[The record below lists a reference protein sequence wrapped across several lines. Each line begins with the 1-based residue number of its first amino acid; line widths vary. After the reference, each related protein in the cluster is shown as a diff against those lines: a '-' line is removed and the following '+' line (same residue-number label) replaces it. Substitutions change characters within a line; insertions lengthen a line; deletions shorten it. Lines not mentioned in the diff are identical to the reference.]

1 MALTRCSLFA
11 LTIKLN
17 HRLAQRIK
25 HPKILPPAKAYRLQ
39 DPDGAVFGRRID
51 RPPAW
56 LRDISDRKKRAVPA
70 TFHFAMSGFRHS
82 LAFAK

>member
-11 LTIKLN
+11 LTIKLD

-39 DPDGAVFGRRID
+39 EAQMEQSSGGALIGRPRGY
-51 RPPAW
+51 
-56 LRDISDRKKRAVPA
+56 A
-70 TFHFAMSGFRHS
+70 TYRTA
-82 LAFAK
+82 